1 MNQDFTVQKKAI
13 FVWKKIRA
21 EGFSWKKIPAQA
33 VSEKKNRASWKFLH
47 CGAWSHATRGANPLS
62 IRNFFFSSTAPEKKQ
77 LRSLSQFLALQLTVG
92 SSLRIFFTVPK
103 PVRVTQQY
111 FFTRG
116 GSAPRSNPLPFYKPF
131 FTKKVTLSYK
141 LVYLLLTDGTP
152 FTYLVQNFAFLLTA
166 VNALTRHTEFCKAD
180 RTTWKLTS
188 QDINTTPK
196 ELETERGRK
205 CSAV

>member
-47 CGAWSHATRGANPLS
+47 CGAWSHAKRGANPLS
-62 IRNFFFSSTAPEKKQ
+62 IRNFFFSSTAPKKKQ

-111 FFTRG
+111 FFTRV
-116 GSAPRSNPLPFYKPF
+116 GSAPWSNPLPFYKPF
-131 FTKKVTLSYK
+131 FTKKVTLSYTFYWQM
-141 LVYLLLTDGTP
+141 VLLS
-152 FTYLVQNFAFLLTA
+152 
-166 VNALTRHTEFCKAD
+166 HTLF
-180 RTTWKLTS
+180 RTLHS
-188 QDINTTPK
+188 F
-196 ELETERGRK
+196 
-205 CSAV
+205 

>member
-21 EGFSWKKIPAQA
+21 EGFSWKKIPEQA

-47 CGAWSHATRGANPLS
+47 CGAWSHAKRGVNPLS
-62 IRNFFFSSTAPEKKQ
+62 IRNFFFSSTAPKKKQ

-92 SSLRIFFTVPK
+92 SSLRIFLTVPK

-116 GSAPRSNPLPFYKPF
+116 GSAPRSNPSPFYKPL
-131 FTKKVTLSYK
+131 FTKKVTLSCTFYWQM
-141 LVYLLLTDGTP
+141 VLLS
-152 FTYLVQNFAFLLTA
+152 
-166 VNALTRHTEFCKAD
+166 HTLF
-180 RTTWKLTS
+180 RTLRS
-188 QDINTTPK
+188 F
-196 ELETERGRK
+196 
-205 CSAV
+205 